1 MRGLT
6 RRLRRLEDAAVDDRD
21 DLVAA
26 PPRRPEFVAAL
37 AELGGQAPEDVAR
50 SLAEHPRPR
59 RPAGPLPPEIRELL
73 LERCRMGPDGR
84 PKEGWR

>member
-1 MRGLT
+1 MRDLT
-6 RRLRRLEDAAVDDRD
+6 RWLRRLEDAAVDDRD
-21 DLVAA
+21 DLVEA

-37 AELGGQAPEDVAR
+37 AELCGQAPEDVAR

-59 RPAGPLPPEIRELL
+59 RLAAPLSEETHRML

-84 PKEGWR
+84 PQEGW

>member
-1 MRGLT
+1 VRGLT
-6 RRLRRLEDAAVDDRD
+6 RRLRRLEAATVDGGD

-37 AELGGQAPEDVAR
+37 AELCGQAPEDVAR
-50 SLAEHPRPR
+50 DLAEHPRPR
-59 RPAGPLPPEIRELL
+59 EPARPLPPEFRELL

-84 PKEGWR
+84 PKEGW

>member
-6 RRLRRLEDAAVDDRD
+6 RRVRRLEEVAVDGGDG
-21 DLVAA
+21 LVE
-26 PPRRPEFVAAL
+26 PPPPRPEFVAAL
-37 AELGGQAPEDVAR
+37 AELCGRAPEDVAR

-59 RPAGPLPPEIRELL
+59 RPAAPLTEEMHRML

-84 PKEGWR
+84 PKEGW